1 MVKKR
6 KIAVITG
13 SRAEYGLLYWLM
25 KDIVADPAFELQL
38 IVTGMHLSSEFG
50 LTYRR
55 IETDGFTIAGKIES
69 LLSSDTGVGIA
80 KSVGLGVI
88 GFADLFD
95 QLKPDMVLV
104 LGDRFEILAAAQAA
118 LFARIPIAHLYGG
131 EVTAGAYDEAIRH
144 SITKMA
150 HVHFVAHETYR
161 KRVIQLGELPQRVFT
176 VGLLAFEHLKRSE
189 WLNRQALERTL
200 NFTFGKL
207 TFLVTFHPTTL
218 GMDNPETEVM
228 TLLHALDE
236 FPQATIIFTKANA
249 DEGGRKINA
258 ILQRYVFKHNS
269 RTILFDNLGSQKY
282 LSVMKIANVVIGN
295 SSSGLIEAPA
305 LGKPTINMGDRE
317 KGRLLAPSVLSC
329 AVDSQEIVKAIKK
342 ALSPSFKEN
351 LKQGKQFYGRGHVS
365 KKILEVIKAVVL
377 EKSLAK
383 TFYDLSD

>member
-25 KDIVADPAFELQL
+25 KDIVADPLLELQL
-38 IVTGMHLSSEFG
+38 IVTGMHLSAEFG
-50 LTYRR
+50 MTYQR
-55 IETDGFTIAGKIES
+55 IEADGFSIAGKVES

-118 LFARIPIAHLYGG
+118 LFAKIPISHLYGG
-131 EVTAGAYDEAIRH
+131 EVTEGAYDEAIRH

-150 HVHFVAHETYR
+150 HLHFVAHETYR

-189 WLNRQALERTL
+189 LLNRQALQKVL

-207 TFLVTFHPTTL
+207 IFLVTFHPTTL
-218 GMDNPETEVM
+218 GIETPETEVM
-228 TLLHALDE
+228 TLLHALDQ
-236 FPQATIIFTKANA
+236 FPQATIVFTKANA
-249 DEGGRKINA
+249 DEGGRKINCL
-258 ILQRYVFKHNS
+258 LQCYVSKHAS

-282 LSVMKIANVVIGN
+282 LSVMKTADVVIGN
-295 SSSGLIEAPA
+295 SSSGLIEAPT
-305 LGKPTINMGDRE
+305 LGKPTINIGDRE

-329 AVDSQEIVKAIKK
+329 AVNSQKIVKAIKK
-342 ALSPSFKEN
+342 ALSPDFKEN
-351 LKQGKQFYGRGHVS
+351 LKQSKQFYGRGNVS
-365 KKILEVIKAVVL
+365 QKILKVIKTVVL

-383 TFYDLSD
+383 TFCDL